1 LRREKETQRE
11 SDREELE
18 FARMSTRVALAA
30 AAAAAAAAGDDLRR
44 GAWTAEEDEKLLAY
58 VGSHGTGHW
67 RSVGRKAGANASCFY
82 SLALL
87 Q

>member
-1 LRREKETQRE
+1 MRREKETERE

-18 FARMSTRVALAA
+18 FARMSTRVAL
-30 AAAAAAAAGDDLRR
+30 AAAAAAGDDLRR

>member
-1 LRREKETQRE
+1 
-11 SDREELE
+11 
-18 FARMSTRVALAA
+18 MSTRVALAA

>member
-1 LRREKETQRE
+1 
-11 SDREELE
+11 
-18 FARMSTRVALAA
+18 MSTRVALA

-87 Q
+87 QQQ